1 MHISNTLTTSYLEQ
15 LCRHGFFHC
24 DPHPGNLAV
33 DNGYP
38 GGRVVYYDFGM
49 MERVEPAVR
58 KGFVELIFS
67 IYRTLPREACDA
79 LEVMGV
85 LRPGIGR
92 FSNPAPSPYTLSPA
106 LAPTPTLTQ
115 TLTLTLTHPNPHPP

>member
-33 DNGYP
+33 DSGYP

-85 LRPGIGR
+85 LRPGVGR
-92 FSNPAPSPYTLSPA
+92 FSNPTPSPYPEPSPS
-106 LAPTPTLTQ
+106 PDPNPNPNPN
-115 TLTLTLTHPNPHPP
+115 PNPHPP